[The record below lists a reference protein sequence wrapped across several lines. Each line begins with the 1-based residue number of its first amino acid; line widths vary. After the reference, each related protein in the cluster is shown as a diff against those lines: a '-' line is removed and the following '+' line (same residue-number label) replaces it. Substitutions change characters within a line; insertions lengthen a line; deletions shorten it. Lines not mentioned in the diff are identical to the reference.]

1 MKAKMTTATWSG
13 LPPATDDRL
22 GTVIELLDTIFGFT
36 KRFRPRS
43 ESAPG
48 PLERLAA

>member
-1 MKAKMTTATWSG
+1 MLAERM
-13 LPPATDDRL
+13 
-22 GTVIELLDTIFGFT
+22 IELLDTIFGFA

-48 PLERLAA
+48 PLERALIA